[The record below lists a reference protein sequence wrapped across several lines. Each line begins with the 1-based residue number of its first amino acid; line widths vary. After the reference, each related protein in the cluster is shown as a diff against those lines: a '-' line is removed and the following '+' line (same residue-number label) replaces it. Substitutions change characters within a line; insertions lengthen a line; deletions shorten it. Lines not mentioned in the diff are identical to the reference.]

1 MSVDFSC
8 IHKSQD
14 ICKQCKHHATTHI
27 CPFLELDLID
37 SEEIYACHA
46 AGIVAAANPNWLDE
60 LGEVRLEDM
69 SVQWKA
75 GTMLKETNIL
85 RHPRAPSKLTDFG
98 PVDIMGKSHYP

>member
-1 MSVDFSC
+1 MN
-8 IHKSQD
+8 
-14 ICKQCKHHATTHI
+14 I
-27 CPFLELDLID
+27 CPFLKPNLIE

-46 AGIVAAANPNWLDE
+46 AGVVAAANPNWLDE

-85 RHPRAPSKLTDFG
+85 IHLPAPSSHHHLTDFG
-98 PVDIMGKSHYP
+98 PVDIMGKSYYP